1 MIEFFGRR
9 EIRDMFAEIFSYDRE
24 LIEQG
29 VEQGFKRGIEQGI
42 EQGVERTK
50 LETAKKLLVKG
61 MSIEDILEITE
72 LPEKEI
78 EQLIE

>member
-1 MIEFFGRR
+1 
-9 EIRDMFAEIFSYDRE
+9 MFAEIFSYDRE